1 MTQNGH
7 LPTFLLF
14 PDDAGKW
21 HLQDS
26 HGNLL
31 YDTLNLKP
39 ETLLSLVKE
48 TGANYK
54 IIDPTKY
61 KQKGITNDGTPPDR
75 TNHD

>member
-1 MTQNGH
+1 MSKDNGA

-14 PDDAGKW
+14 TDDSGQWYLRDA
-21 HLQDS
+21 

-31 YDTLNLKP
+31 YDNLNLKP

-61 KQKGITNDGTPPDR
+61 IAQQKGTNDGLSR
-75 TNHD
+75 